1 MLSYPFLTKD
11 TPTIQLTVFLSDLK
25 LAPVEGSLGAPFL
38 FPKGFNVMAQGVGER
53 EEEPVMWDFCS
64 NVVET

>member
-11 TPTIQLTVFLSDLK
+11 TPTIEPNVSYLDLK
-25 LAPVEGSLGAPFL
+25 LAPVEGSFEAPFL